1 MDSAGNGGFAILVV
15 VFVLGTY
22 ALALSLE
29 SIIEQWK
36 RLKKEKWRA
45 SHMTKRPP
53 NHHDANSK
61 LSFNVLGSCWGLR
74 RRRDAGD
81 GDEKISRVA

>member
-22 ALALSLE
+22 VLALSLE
-29 SIIEQWK
+29 SIIDQWK

-45 SHMTKRPP
+45 SHVTKRPP
-53 NHHDANSK
+53 SHLDADSK

-74 RRRDAGD
+74 RRREVGD
-81 GDEKISRVA
+81 DEKKISRAA